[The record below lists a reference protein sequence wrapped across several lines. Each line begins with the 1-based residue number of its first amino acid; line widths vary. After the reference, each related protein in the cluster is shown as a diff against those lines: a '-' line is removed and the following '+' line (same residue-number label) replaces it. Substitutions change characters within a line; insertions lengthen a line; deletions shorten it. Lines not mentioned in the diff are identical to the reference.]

1 MNATLTIRRP
11 KAPIP
16 HLFETFAQRHSAWWQ
31 TTVFFI
37 GLTVVFGVLAFA
49 DDRTFNGVST
59 WAKPLKF
66 ALSISVYFATVAWF
80 APLMPN
86 GYFEARKGRW
96 LTNVPIV
103 CAVLEIAYI
112 ALQAGRGEASHYN
125 NTSMLY
131 SLLYSLM
138 GVGATALVVVC
149 AWMATV
155 IAKRFGTRDP
165 YAFAVVVGLWM
176 TLLLGG
182 GFGGYMASQTGHWVG
197 GAATDAGGWWLTKW
211 ARDGGDLRVAH
222 FFGMHAM
229 QVLPFVGWLAA
240 RALSRRNAI
249 ALVVAFAA
257 LYAAFST
264 FTFMQAL
271 AGRPFV

>member
-1 MNATLTIRRP
+1 MNATLTLRSAAGLP
-11 KAPIP
+11 Q
-16 HLFETFAQRHSAWWQ
+16 LLETFAQRHSPWWR
-31 TTVFFI
+31 TTVLFM
-37 GLTVVFGVLAFA
+37 GLTMVFGILAFA

-66 ALSISVYFATVAWF
+66 ALSIAVYFATLAWF

-96 LTNVPIV
+96 LTNLPIV

-112 ALQAGRGEASHYN
+112 ALQAARGEASHYN
-125 NTSMLY
+125 NTSMFY

-149 AWMATV
+149 VWMASV
-155 IAKRFGTRDP
+155 IAKRFGTRDV

-176 TLLLGG
+176 TLALGG
-182 GFGGYMASQTGHWVG
+182 GFGGYMAAQPGHWVG
-197 GAATDAGGWWLTKW
+197 GASTDAGGWWLMKW

-229 QVLPFVGWLAA
+229 QVVPFVGWLAG
-240 RALSRRNAI
+240 RSLSRRGAI
-249 ALVVAFAA
+249 ALVVAAA
-257 LYAAFST
+257 CLYAGFST
-264 FTFMQAL
+264 FTFLQAI
-271 AGRPFV
+271 AGRPFA

>member
-1 MNATLTIRRP
+1 MNATLTLRRSP
-11 KAPIP
+11 GLAQM
-16 HLFETFAQRHSAWWQ
+16 FETFAHRHPAWWRA
-31 TTVFFI
+31 TVLFV

-66 ALSISVYFATVAWF
+66 SLSIAVYFATIAWF
-80 APLMPN
+80 APLLPN
-86 GYFEARKGRW
+86 GYFEARKGRFM
-96 LTNVPIV
+96 TNLPIV

-125 NTSMLY
+125 NTSLFY
-131 SLLYSLM
+131 SLMYSLM
-138 GVGATALVVVC
+138 GVGAVSLVVVC
-149 AWMATV
+149 AWMATL
-155 IAKRFGTRDP
+155 IAKRFGTRDT
-165 YAFAVVVGLWM
+165 YALAVVIGLWM

-182 GFGGYMASQTGHWVG
+182 GFGGYMAAQTGHWVG
-197 GAATDAGGWWLTKW
+197 GAPTDAGGWWLMKW

-229 QVLPFVGWLAA
+229 QVVPVVGALAA
-240 RALSRRNAI
+240 KALSRRTAI
-249 ALVVAFAA
+249 ALVVAFAC

>member
-1 MNATLTIRRP
+1 MNATAALRGSPRFP
-11 KAPIP
+11 Q
-16 HLFETFAQRHSAWWQ
+16 LFETFAQRHSPWWRA
-31 TTVFFI
+31 TVLFV
-37 GLTVVFGVLAFA
+37 GLTLVFAILAA
-49 DDRTFNGVST
+49 TDDRTFNGVST

-66 ALSISVYFATVAWF
+66 ALSIAVYFATIAWF
-80 APLMPN
+80 APLLPN
-86 GYFEARKGRW
+86 GYLEARKGRW
-96 LTNVPIV
+96 LTNLPIV

-125 NTSMLY
+125 NTSLFY

-138 GVGATALVVVC
+138 GVGAVALVVVG
-149 AWMATV
+149 AWMGTV
-155 IAKRFGTRDP
+155 IAKRFGTRDV

-176 TLLLGG
+176 TLVLGG
-182 GFGGYMASQTGHWVG
+182 GFGGYMAAQTGHWVG
-197 GAATDAGGWWLTKW
+197 GAATDAGGWWLMKW

-229 QVLPFVGWLAA
+229 QVLPFVGWLAG
-240 RALSRRNAI
+240 RSLSRRSAI
-249 ALVVAFAA
+249 ALVVVVAG
-257 LYAAFST
+257 LYAAFTT

>member
-1 MNATLTIRRP
+1 MNTTLTLGRSPRFP
-11 KAPIP
+11 PLLEA
-16 HLFETFAQRHSAWWQ
+16 FAQRHLAWWR
-31 TTVFFI
+31 TTLVFV
-37 GLTVVFGVLAFA
+37 GLTLVFGILAVS

-66 ALSISVYFATVAWF
+66 ALSLAVYFATLAWF

-96 LTNVPIV
+96 LTNLPIV
-103 CAVLEIAYI
+103 CAVLEIVYI

-125 NTSMLY
+125 NTSMLHSY
-131 SLLYSLM
+131 LYSLM
-138 GVGATALVVVC
+138 GLGAATLVVVG

-155 IAKRFGTRDP
+155 IANRFGARDA
-165 YAFAVVVGLWM
+165 YALAVVIGLWM
-176 TLLLGG
+176 TLVLGG
-182 GFGGYMASQTGHWVG
+182 PE
-197 GAATDAGGWWLTKW
+197 TDSGGWWLMKW

-229 QVLPFVGWLAA
+229 QLLPFVGWLAA
-240 RALSRRNAI
+240 RSMSRRGAI
-249 ALVVAFAA
+249 ALVVAVAA
-257 LYAAFST
+257 LYAGFTT

>member
-1 MNATLTIRRP
+1 MNATLTLRVSSGF
-11 KAPIP
+11 P
-16 HLFETFAQRHSAWWQ
+16 HLFETLMQRHLPWWR
-31 TTVFFI
+31 TTALFV
-37 GLTVVFGVLAFA
+37 GLTLVFGILAVA

-66 ALSISVYFATVAWF
+66 ALSLAVYFATLAWF

-96 LTNVPIV
+96 LTNLPIV

-125 NTSMLY
+125 DTSMFY

-138 GVGATALVVVC
+138 GIGALSLVVVC
-149 AWMATV
+149 AWMATA
-155 IAKRFGTRDP
+155 IAKRSGTRDA
-165 YAFAVVVGLWM
+165 YTFAVVVGLWM
-176 TLLLGG
+176 TLVLGG
-182 GFGGYMASQTGHWVG
+182 GFGWYMGAQPGHWVG
-197 GAATDAGGWWLTKW
+197 GAPTDAGGWWLMKW

-229 QVLPFVGWLAA
+229 QVLPVVGWLAG
-240 RALSRRNAI
+240 RVMLRRGAI
-249 ALVVAFAA
+249 ALVVAVGC

-264 FTFMQAL
+264 FTFLQAL

>member
-1 MNATLTIRRP
+1 MNATLTVRRP
-11 KAPIP
+11 
-16 HLFETFAQRHSAWWQ
+16 LVQFRWFESFAQRHSPWCRTA
-31 TTVFFI
+31 VLFS
-37 GLTVVFGVLAFA
+37 GLTLVFAVLAFT
-49 DDRTFNGVST
+49 DERTFNGVST

-66 ALSISVYFATVAWF
+66 ALSIAVYFATLAWF

-86 GYFEARKGRW
+86 GYFEARKGRV
-96 LTNVPIV
+96 LTNLPIV

-125 NTSMLY
+125 NTSLFY
-131 SLLYSLM
+131 SLMYSLM
-138 GVGATALVVVC
+138 GVGALAMVVVC

-155 IAKRFGTRDP
+155 IAKRFGTRDA

-176 TLLLGG
+176 TLVLGG
-182 GFGGYMASQTGHWVG
+182 GFGGYMASQQTGHWVG
-197 GAATDAGGWWLTKW
+197 GAPTDAGGWWLMKW

-229 QVLPFVGWLAA
+229 QVLPFVGWLAGRGA
-240 RALSRRNAI
+240 SRRNAI
-249 ALVVAFAA
+249 ALVVAVAC
-257 LYAAFST
+257 LYAAFTT
-264 FTFMQAL
+264 FTFLQAF

>member
-1 MNATLTIRRP
+1 VNATATLRG
-11 KAPIP
+11 IP
-16 HLFETFAQRHSAWWQ
+16 RFPQIFATFAQRHSAWWR
-31 TTVFFI
+31 TTVLFV
-37 GLTVVFGVLAFA
+37 GLTLVFAVLAVT

-66 ALSISVYFATVAWF
+66 ALSIAVYFATIAWF
-80 APLMPN
+80 APLLPN

-96 LTNVPIV
+96 LTNLPIV
-103 CAVLEIAYI
+103 CAVFEIAYI

-125 NTSMLY
+125 NTSLVY

-138 GVGATALVVVC
+138 GVGAVALVVVG

-155 IAKRFGTRDP
+155 IAKRFGTRDV

-176 TLLLGG
+176 TFVLGG
-182 GFGGYMASQTGHWVG
+182 GFGGYMAAQTGHWVG
-197 GAATDAGGWWLTKW
+197 GAPTDAGGWWLMKW

-229 QVLPFVGWLAA
+229 QVLPFVGWLAG
-240 RALSRRNAI
+240 RAMSRRRAI
-249 ALVVAFAA
+249 ALVVAVAG
-257 LYAAFST
+257 LYAAFTT
-264 FTFMQAL
+264 FTFLQAL